1 MEVKSTAAC
10 SLNTDRLIFN
20 YAIRKK
26 TVKEDKKLRQIMNFR
41 KIEIRDQ
48 IARME
53 KEEEEILKNQHFSK
67 SEEGYFMNRGT
78 GEQVF
83 EIDDTPPIIV
93 VPTRRRKKE
102 KVEEKKDDSKQMTG
116 KRVPKI
122 SLEKFRLGANRAKP
136 LDDEEED
143 NKRDRHTMQ
152 SDNSIEELRW
162 RIAKKKKTLEEIQKD
177 FGKLTAWD
185 ILYDAFELYT
195 DGRKRMQIEILQ

>member
-1 MEVKSTAAC
+1 MIEEGEKECTTIRSNAARKVLELRLLRDKTKQTTWDIMEVKSTAAC

-152 SDNSIEELRW
+152 SDNSIEEL
-162 RIAKKKKTLEEIQKD
+162 
-177 FGKLTAWD
+177 
-185 ILYDAFELYT
+185 
-195 DGRKRMQIEILQ
+195 GRF